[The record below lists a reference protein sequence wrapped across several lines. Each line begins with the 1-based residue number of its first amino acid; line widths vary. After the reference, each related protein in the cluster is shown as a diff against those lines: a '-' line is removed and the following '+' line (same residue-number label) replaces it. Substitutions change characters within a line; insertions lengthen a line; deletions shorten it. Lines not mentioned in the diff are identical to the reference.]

1 MTERKTKTEE
11 TLGQSGAVAL
21 FDVDQTLIS
30 GYTVFPFVDML
41 VDQGV
46 VDRSISQALKEDRQS
61 HKNETITYQEFA
73 DNVVTHYC
81 QGLEGKSQKDVE
93 AIGKMFLAYIES
105 EMLCGFSSDL
115 AKMMNEHAQTIAIS
129 GSPVEVLQPLAD
141 HLQISEVRGL
151 EAEVSNG
158 YYTGKVKTNMA
169 VREEKEKQI
178 ASLKASGFVAKTS
191 FAFGDSDSDI
201 PILEAVDNPFAVNPN
216 QALREIAE
224 KRGWE
229 IVNSENILSI
239 VRARLVKVRSNQ
251 Q

>member
-1 MTERKTKTEE
+1 MAERKTE
-11 TLGQSGAVAL
+11 TREILDPNQAVAL

-81 QGLEGKSQKDVE
+81 QGLEGKSQQQVE
-93 AIGKMFLAYIES
+93 EVGRQFLAFIRPV
-105 EMLCGFSSDL
+105 MLCDFSPEL
-115 AKMMNEHAQTIAIS
+115 VREMNKHARTIAIS
-129 GSPVEVLQPLAD
+129 GSPVEVLRPLAD
-141 HLQISEVRGL
+141 HLRITEVRGL

-158 YYTGKVKTNMA
+158 YYTGRVKTNMA

-178 ASLKASGFVAKTS
+178 ASLKASGFVTKTS

-229 IVNSENILSI
+229 IVNSENILSR
-239 VRARLVKVRSNQ
+239 VRARLTNLQ
-251 Q
+251 I